1 MKKVGLFPA
10 RLGSRALV
18 AAVAAAALPAAAQM
32 SSQNFAGPYDPT
44 ISVTLGGVVNR
55 FDTSVRLDGQ
65 TQRGT
70 DFALEDNGL
79 DSSSSSFTA
88 GLTWRIAQ
96 RHRVD
101 FNYFES
107 KRSGERTYSN
117 EIDIGDSTFP
127 LGATVGIQ
135 AKDQFFFA
143 DYRYSLIQDPT
154 FELAALFGIYGG
166 KFTFDINAVGNAG
179 NSSNTYNKS
188 VSTGLPL
195 PLIGLTADWYPD
207 RQWHMA
213 AQFEGLKAKV
223 GDVDGHAYVAGAALE
238 YMFTRGWGMGA
249 RYDYT
254 EIKADVTK
262 GDFNGN
268 FAWKTSAVSLYA
280 KLVF

>member
-1 MKKVGLFPA
+1 MKKVGPFTA
-10 RLGSRALV
+10 RLGSRAVL
-18 AAVAAAALPAAAQM
+18 AALAAAALPAAAQM
-32 SSQNFAGPYDPT
+32 SSGSFAGPYDPT
-44 ISVTLGGVVNR
+44 ITVTLGGVVNK
-55 FDTSVRLDGQ
+55 FDTSLRLDGE
-65 TQRGT
+65 THRGT
-70 DFALEDNGL
+70 DIALEDNGL
-79 DSSSSSFTA
+79 DSRSSSFAA
-88 GLTWRIAQ
+88 GLTWRVAP

-101 FNYFES
+101 FNYYES
-107 KRSGERTYSN
+107 KRSGERTYSS

-127 LGATVGIQ
+127 LGANVGIQ
-135 AKDQFFFA
+135 AKDQFYWA
-143 DYRYSLIQDPT
+143 DYRYSFIQDPG
-154 FELAALFGIYGG
+154 FELAGLFGIYGG